1 MINTA
6 MLTADS
12 EVRITHNTLPENIYV
27 FFDDGFRKIL
37 HKIKS
42 LYLIGEGRD

>member
-6 MLTADS
+6 MFTADS
-12 EVRITHNTLPENIYV
+12 EPRITYNTLPENIYV
-27 FFDDGFRKIL
+27 FDDGFRKIL

>member
-27 FFDDGFRKIL
+27 FDDGFRKIL

>member
-6 MLTADS
+6 MFTADS

-27 FFDDGFRKIL
+27 FDDGFGKYCA
-37 HKIKS
+37 K
-42 LYLIGEGRD
+42 

>member
-6 MLTADS
+6 MFTADS
-12 EVRITHNTLPENIYV
+12 DARITHNTMPEDIYV
-27 FFDDGFRKIL
+27 FDDSFRKIL